1 MKFVSKCRIAYE
13 VFQINAAASFVKASV
28 FLFLDSLLDKK
39 SYHTLAAWGFL
50 VTCLIPQFLN

>member
-13 VFQINAAASFVKASV
+13 IFQINAAASFVKASV

-39 SYHTLAAWGFL
+39 SKHT
-50 VTCLIPQFLN
+50 